1 MQSSNET
8 IRASIR
14 ASIAVKTYLLEDEVI
29 VQQLSDVAWKIVDS
43 IRSGGK
49 VILMG
54 NGGSAADAQ
63 HLAAELT
70 GRYLLDRTPWPA
82 LCLHGNSSAVT
93 SIANDYGYEL
103 VFARQLEAL
112 GKAGDVAIGLSTSG
126 NSGNVLRALEVARKK
141 GMLTIGMT
149 GRSGGKMADLTE
161 QCIRVPSDETPRIQ
175 ECHIL
180 LGHVICELVE
190 KRMSCQ
196 ESAVQK

>member
-1 MQSSNET
+1 MQSSNEI
-8 IRASIR
+8 IRASIQ
-14 ASIAVKTYLLEDEVI
+14 ASIAVKTSLLEDKVVI
-29 VQQLSDVAWKIVDS
+29 QQLSDVAWKIVNS

-49 VILMG
+49 LVLMG

-70 GRYLLDRTPWPA
+70 GRYLLERTPWPA
-82 LCLHGNSSAVT
+82 LCLHGNGSAVT
-93 SIANDYGYEL
+93 AIANDYGYDV

-112 GKAGDVAIGLSTSG
+112 GKAGDVAIGISTSG
-126 NSGNVLRALEVARKK
+126 NSENVLRALKVARKK
-141 GMLTIGMT
+141 GMVTIGMT
-149 GRSGGKMADLTE
+149 GRSGGKMIDVTE

-190 KRMSCQ
+190 KRM
-196 ESAVQK
+196 

>member
-1 MQSSNET
+1 MHSGDET

-14 ASIAVKTYLLEDEVI
+14 ASIAVKTSLLQDEVI
-29 VQQLSDVAWKIVDS
+29 VQQLSDIAWKIVYS

-49 VILMG
+49 LVLMG

-70 GRYLLDRTPWPA
+70 GRYLLERTPWPA

-93 SIANDYGYEL
+93 AIANDYGYDL

-112 GKAGDVAIGLSTSG
+112 GKAGDVAIGISTSG
-126 NSGNVLRALEVARKK
+126 NSENVLRAFEVARNK
-141 GMLTIGMT
+141 GMVRIGMT
-149 GRSGGKMADLTE
+149 GRSGGKMVDATE

-190 KRMSCQ
+190 KRM
-196 ESAVQK
+196 